1 VRALTDEEVVLVK
14 RWQRRRRIGF
24 WIFLPVA
31 VLLTL
36 VMGAIAVTSGLDGQV
51 FFAVMSALVTV
62 MIPAVAY
69 TQWKT
74 AERGTKVRRLSGV
87 FAARTESRSLSL
99 YVGTTFVE
107 VASRELRH
115 KLVFGERCTVDV
127 LEGMPP
133 LVIAVLE

>member
-1 VRALTDEEVVLVK
+1 VRALTDEEAVLVK

-31 VLLTL
+31 VVLTL
-36 VMGAIAVTSGLDGQV
+36 GAGAIAVTSGMDGQL
-51 FFAVMSALVTV
+51 FTALLSALSAVLV
-62 MIPAVAY
+62 PAVAY

-74 AERGTKVRRLSGV
+74 AERGTRVRRLNGV
-87 FAARTESRSLSL
+87 FKARTEGRSLSL

-107 VASRELRH
+107 VASRELRQR
-115 KLVFGERCTVDV
+115 LVFGERCTVDV